1 MYFKI
6 ISRKDLYQSIC
17 KNSVKLQFTQK
28 KKTNHQQISFNCS
41 FFLSICSKLLWK
53 TNFKQHLWINTK
65 IILLTTTSQDLYRM
79 TLIYT
84 SLLLTNTTTLMLS
97 MQIFQQKFVTGFL
110 LNCNGILIDLYQS
123 ICKKSVKL
131 QLTQTKIN
139 HQQISFSRSFFL
151 SIF

>member
-28 KKTNHQQISFNCS
+28 KINHQQISFNCS
-41 FFLSICSKLLWK
+41 FFLSICCKLLWK

-139 HQQISFSRSFFL
+139 HQRISFSHSFFL